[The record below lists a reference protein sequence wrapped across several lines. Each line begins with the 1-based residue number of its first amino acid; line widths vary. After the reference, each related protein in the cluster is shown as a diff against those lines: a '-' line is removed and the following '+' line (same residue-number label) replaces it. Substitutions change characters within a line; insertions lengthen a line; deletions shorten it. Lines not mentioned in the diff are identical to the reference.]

1 MYIYNIHPEKDFMYR
16 NRVKTALNTTFI
28 VRLTQ
33 EPARNSNIQ

>member
-1 MYIYNIHPEKDFMYR
+1 MYR

-33 EPARNSNIQ
+33 EPARNSTKQ